1 MNYRRSCLIS
11 EDISHNNTP
20 YVTRGIRHLVNAA
33 DWMTVQRKDAEMMYV
48 PQWLTRRGSGQ
59 DLRSGFFWPK
69 PFLRYPMA
77 GFGIFFLH
85 VVTIGL
91 VIPL

>member
-1 MNYRRSCLIS
+1 MKNVKRCFQSFLF
-11 EDISHNNTP
+11 P
-20 YVTRGIRHLVNAA
+20 APLVGG
-33 DWMTVQRKDAEMMYV
+33 VIPDA
-48 PQWLTRRGSGQ
+48 QWVTRRGSGQ

>member
-1 MNYRRSCLIS
+1 MPGEEAKSGC
-11 EDISHNNTP
+11 
-20 YVTRGIRHLVNAA
+20 GCA
-33 DWMTVQRKDAEMMYV
+33 DCPDACTQDWPEFTDPSWHWEIV
-48 PQWLTRRGSGQ
+48 EGVDGEEPQWLTRRGSGQ
-59 DLRSGFFWPK
+59 DLRSCFFWPK